1 MQNPYQIIRPRLYKS
16 ILQKSLYTF
25 LGCLFIFSNAFAQ
38 LNRTEKKILERID
51 ANYDASVAFLEEV
64 ININSG
70 SLNAKGVEQV
80 GQVFADAFATLGFE
94 NSWIDLPP
102 EMKRGGHL
110 FSEFHQGNVKGEKLL
125 LIGHLDTVFEE
136 DSPFQSARRSGDTL
150 FGPGAADMK
159 GGNVVIL
166 YALKALKEAGVL
178 KNAQIITAFTGDE
191 EKTGDPLEVTRKPL
205 IDAAKRSDIAL
216 GFEGATGFNYGTI
229 ARRGTASWSLE
240 TSGVRAH
247 SSGIFRERT
256 GAGAIYEAARI
267 LNGFYEELQEEN
279 LTFNPGLILGGSL
292 VEVSDDHSKGS
303 AAGKTNVIS
312 PKAFVKG
319 DLRYLTA
326 EQMERARKKM
336 EAIVARHL
344 PQTDAVFT
352 FEVGYPSMP
361 PTEGNMRVLKVLS
374 QVSEDLGLGKV
385 EPYDPG
391 RRGAGDISFVAEYVD
406 ALDGLGVEGEG
417 AHTLS
422 EWMDL
427 KTFKSFTQRAALLI
441 YRLINE
447 K

>member
-1 MQNPYQIIRPRLYKS
+1 MKTLT
-16 ILQKSLYTF
+16 TF
-25 LGCLFIFSNAFAQ
+25 VFCLLVGAVSFGQ

-51 ANYDASVAFLEEV
+51 ANYNESINFLMQT

-70 SLNAKGVEQV
+70 SLNVEGVKQT
-80 GQVFADAFATLGFE
+80 GKIMADAFSAIGFE
-94 NSWIDLPP
+94 NTWIELPP

-110 FSEFHQGNVKGEKLL
+110 FSEFSDGKVKGKKLL

-136 DSPFQSARRSGDTL
+136 DSPFQSAKRSGDTL

-159 GGNVVIL
+159 GGNMVIL
-166 YALKALKEAGVL
+166 YALKALTEAGAL
-178 KNAQIITAFTGDE
+178 KNTQIIAAFTGDE
-191 EKTGDPLEVTRKPL
+191 EKTGNPLEVTRKPL
-205 IDAAKRSDIAL
+205 VEAAKRSDIAL
-216 GFEGATGFNYGTI
+216 GFEGATGFNFGTV
-229 ARRGTASWSLE
+229 ARRGTASWTLE
-240 TSGVRAH
+240 TTGVRAH
-247 SSGIFRERT
+247 SSGIFGQRT

-267 LNGFYEELQEEN
+267 LNSFYEELQEEN

-292 VEVSDDHSKGS
+292 VEISDDHAKGV
-303 AAGKTNVIS
+303 AAGKTNVIA
-312 PKAFVKG
+312 PKVFVKG

-326 EQMERARKKM
+326 EQMEKARSKM
-336 EAIVARHL
+336 EEIVKRHL

-361 PTEGNMRVLKVLS
+361 PTSGNMRVLQVLS
-374 QVSEDLGLGKV
+374 SVSEDLGLGKV
-385 EPYDPG
+385 EAFDPG

-406 ALDGLGVEGEG
+406 ALDGLGVEGQG

-427 KTFKSFTQRAALLI
+427 KTFKEFTRRAALLI

>member
-1 MQNPYQIIRPRLYKS
+1 MKYLITSTL
-16 ILQKSLYTF
+16 SLF
-25 LGCLFIFSNAFAQ
+25 SFIVCYGQ
-38 LNRTEKKILERID
+38 LNRIEKKILERID
-51 ANYDASVAFLEEV
+51 ANYNESIEFLEQT

-70 SLNAKGVEQV
+70 SLNAEGVQEV
-80 GQVFADAFATLGFE
+80 GQVMADAFSSIGFE
-94 NSWIDLPP
+94 NTWIDLPP

-110 FSEFHQGNVKGEKLL
+110 FAEFSDGKVKGKKLL

-136 DSPFQSARRSGDTL
+136 DSPFQIAKRSGDTL

-159 GGNVVIL
+159 GGNIVIL
-166 YALKALKEAGVL
+166 YALKALKEAGAL
-178 KNAQIITAFTGDE
+178 KNTQIIAAFTGDE

-205 IDAAKRSDIAL
+205 VEAAKRSDIAL
-216 GFEGATGFNYGTI
+216 GFEGATGFNFGTI
-229 ARRGTASWSLE
+229 ARRGTASWTLE
-240 TSGVRAH
+240 TKGVRAH
-247 SSGIFRERT
+247 SSGIFSQRT

-267 LNGFYEELQEEN
+267 LNSFYEELQEEN

-292 VEVSDDHSKGS
+292 VEVADDQAKGS

-312 PKAFVKG
+312 PNVFVKG
-319 DLRYLTA
+319 DLRYLSA
-326 EQMERARKKM
+326 EQMEKARLKM
-336 EAIVARHL
+336 EEIVERHL
-344 PQTDAVFT
+344 PQTDASFT

-361 PTEGNMRVLKVLS
+361 PTEGNRKVLQVLS
-374 QVSEDLGLGKV
+374 KVSEDLGLGKV
-385 EPYDPG
+385 EAYNPG
-391 RRGAGDISFVAEYVD
+391 QRGAGDISFVAEYVD

-427 KTFKSFTQRAALLI
+427 KTFKDFTRRAALLI